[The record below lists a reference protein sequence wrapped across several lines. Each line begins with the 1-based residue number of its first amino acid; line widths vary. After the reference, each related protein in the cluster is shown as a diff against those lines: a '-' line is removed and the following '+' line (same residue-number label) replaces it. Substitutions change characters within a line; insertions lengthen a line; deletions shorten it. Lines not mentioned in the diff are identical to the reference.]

1 MTDSEI
7 ETLRLAAKA
16 AGHEFSFTN
25 GRPLIRQAD
34 GGWMVW
40 NPSDYSGQALELAAR
55 LKIDILH
62 SYEPGDP
69 WVMANSMDTVEDV
82 TSETTREKAMRL
94 AITRA
99 AAAMARGEQGEQP

>member
-25 GRPLIRQAD
+25 GRPLIRRAD

-40 NPSDYSGQALELAAR
+40 NPRDYSGQALELAAK

-62 SYEPGDP
+62 SDEPGDP
-69 WVMANSMDTVEDV
+69 WVMAGSVDSVEDV
-82 TSETTREKAMRL
+82 GSEAERIPATRL

-99 AAAMARGEQGEQP
+99 AAAMAQGEKP

>member
-40 NPSDYSGQALELAAR
+40 NPRDYSGQALDLAAK

-62 SYEPGDP
+62 SDDPGDQ
-69 WVMANSMDTVEDV
+69 WVLAGDVNSIEDV
-82 TSETTREKAMRL
+82 SDEAGRAQATRR
-94 AITRA
+94 AIVRA
-99 AAAMARGEQGEQP
+99 AASMAQNGGAP